1 MEEFRTVMTEP
12 HLQNQ
17 LKVFRAKRQLT
28 QQELADSIGVTRKT
42 INVIEA
48 GNYSP
53 SVILA
58 LNIAKFFDTP
68 VEEIF
73 YLDS

>member
-1 MEEFRTVMTEP
+1 MTEP